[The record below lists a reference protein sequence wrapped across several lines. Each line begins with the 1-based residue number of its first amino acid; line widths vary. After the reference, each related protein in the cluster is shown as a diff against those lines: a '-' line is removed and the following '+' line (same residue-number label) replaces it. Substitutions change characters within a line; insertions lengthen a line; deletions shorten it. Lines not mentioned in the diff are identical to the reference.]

1 MEIVVTFEPGFD
13 ITPHGIS
20 FIARV
25 KGKLVGCWVDSGA
38 LAEKE
43 GLHDPDSA
51 KLRMVFKK
59 HEAAIRDQI
68 TRKIHEGAA
77 EPDRTF
83 RLRRGEF

>member
-1 MEIVVTFEPGFD
+1 MVTFEPGFE

-25 KGKLVGCWVDSGA
+25 NGNLVGCWVDSGA

-43 GLHDPDSA
+43 GLHHPDSV
-51 KLRMVFKK
+51 KLRTVFKK
-59 HEAAIRDQI
+59 HEAAIKDQI
-68 TRKIHEGAA
+68 TRKIYAGAA

-83 RLRRGEF
+83 RLRSGEF